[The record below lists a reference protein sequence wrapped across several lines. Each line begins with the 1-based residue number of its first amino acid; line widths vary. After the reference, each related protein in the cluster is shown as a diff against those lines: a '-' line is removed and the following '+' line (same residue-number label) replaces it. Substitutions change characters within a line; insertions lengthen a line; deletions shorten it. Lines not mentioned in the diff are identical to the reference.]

1 MTQTQTNSYTIIDE
15 AFSRELAQSLLEI
28 QAVILRPNDPFTWT
42 SGWRSPIYCDSRLT
56 ILYPELR
63 KRIAD
68 TFSDFIR
75 NRYSDIAVLTGTST
89 AGIPHTAWIAD
100 RLELPMSYV
109 RAKAKA
115 HGMGNQIEGR
125 VRKSEH
131 TVVIE
136 DLISTGGSALSVI
149 EALEFIG
156 ARVDG
161 LLTIFTYGFNVAH
174 EKLDKAGVEVHCLTD
189 YSTLISVAVENGYVD
204 QSDLEL
210 LSQWRESPDTWPK
223 TRT

>member
-15 AFSRELAQSLLEI
+15 QFSRELALKLLEI
-28 QAVILRPNDPFTWT
+28 QAVVLRPNEPFTWT

-68 TFSDFIR
+68 TMSNHIKKH
-75 NRYSDIAVLTGTST
+75 YSDIAVLTGTST

-100 RLELPMSYV
+100 RLDLPMSYV

-125 VRKSEH
+125 VRKGEH

-156 ARVDG
+156 AHVDA
-161 LLTIFTYGFNVAH
+161 LMTIFTYGFNIAH
-174 EKLDKAGVEVHCLTD
+174 QKLDDAGVTVYCLTD
-189 YSTLISVAVENGYVD
+189 YTTLIKVASENGYVD
-204 QSDLEL
+204 QSDIEL
-210 LSQWRESPDTWPK
+210 LNQWRESPDTWPK
-223 TRT
+223 K

>member
-15 AFSRELAQSLLEI
+15 QFSRELALSLLEI
-28 QAVILRPNDPFTWT
+28 KAVILRPNNPFTWT

-63 KRIAD
+63 RKIAG
-68 TFSDFIR
+68 TMSDHI
-75 NRYSDIAVLTGTST
+75 NQHYPDISVLTGTST

-100 RLELPMSYV
+100 RLNIPMSYV

-156 ARVDG
+156 AHVDA
-161 LLTIFTYGFNVAH
+161 LMTIFTYGFNIAH
-174 EKLDKAGVEVHCLTD
+174 KQLDDAGVDVFCLTD
-189 YSTLISVAVENGYVD
+189 YSTLISVASEHGYVD
-204 QSDLEL
+204 QSDIEL

-223 TRT
+223 S